1 LEVVLALNLGKIRT
15 AEDHFERV
23 YEPGELA
30 VASEDFR
37 VIRPVSL
44 KFDIYKDKQHF
55 RLVGRVETTLEL
67 NCSRCL
73 DAFTWPVDAS
83 FDLRY
88 HPLTAT
94 SGDAEREIQDDD
106 LTTAF
111 YENDEIDL
119 GQMMQEQ
126 FYLTLPMK
134 PLCSADC
141 RGLCPVCGI
150 NRNHGTCTCTTDVE
164 DPRLAALKTLRKES

>member
-1 LEVVLALNLGKIRT
+1 MIALNLGKIRT

-23 YEPGELA
+23 YEPGELEA
-30 VASEDFR
+30 GSDDFR
-37 VIRPVSL
+37 VTRPVSL
-44 KFDIYKDKQHF
+44 QFDIYKDKRHF

-73 DAFTWPVDAS
+73 DPFPWPVDAS

-88 HPLTAT
+88 QPLALNT
-94 SGDAEREIQDDD
+94 GEGEREIQEDD

-111 YENDEIDL
+111 YQNDEIDL

-134 PLCSADC
+134 PLCAADC

-150 NRNHGTCTCTTDVE
+150 NRNRSTCNCKTDVD
-164 DPRLAALKTLRKES
+164 DPRLAALKALKKES